1 MPPGPV
7 GAQRKPAW
15 RKRGAPCAM
24 RSTSTALQAAPRTT
38 RSPRPTLPEAH
49 RAHILRLLALTLSI
63 MLLQSA
69 CGDRRDAPPPNFVL
83 ISLDTLRPD
92 TLGCYGNA
100 KALTPTLDAV
110 CKDGT
115 VFDRA
120 VANAPWT
127 LPSHVSLLTGRY
139 PRNHGVKNV
148 GKQVP
153 DDVPML
159 QEILAEAGYAT
170 AAIIGS
176 PKLGPRYG
184 LDRGF
189 QQGVEHPPGAGRAA
203 PLQVE
208 QAIRWMSAQQREG
221 RPFFLFLHNFDA
233 HTDYDP
239 ADTTRERLVSPYR
252 GDQRGA
258 GAQLLALREAN
269 GHLAPPDIQFL
280 RQLYDAGVH
289 DLDADLAALFAFL
302 SDPAVADHTVVFIT
316 SDHGEEFYEHG
327 SVLHGVTMHR
337 ETLQVP
343 MIAWGR
349 GIPAGQRVSE
359 LVQLSDL
366 LPTVLDL
373 SGLPAAPRVD
383 GTSVAPAFAGERLP
397 RRYAFAEADW
407 RGETL
412 DTFRMVRDEGSKL
425 IFNRV
430 TGEVSLFDLESD
442 PEERNDIAADAPE
455 RVARM
460 MEPLRR
466 YLSNE
471 RVAPDR
477 PPLTPAEIETLR
489 ALGYI
494 E

>member
-1 MPPGPV
+1 LP
-7 GAQRKPAW
+7 
-15 RKRGAPCAM
+15 RGSKVSEA
-24 RSTSTALQAAPRTT
+24 RLV
-38 RSPRPTLPEAH
+38 TL
-49 RAHILRLLALTLSI
+49 ILSI
-63 MLLQSA
+63 ALLQSA

-92 TLGCYGNA
+92 TLGCYGSA
-100 KALTPTLDAV
+100 RALTPTLDAV
-110 CKDGT
+110 CSEGT

-153 DDVPML
+153 DNVPML
-159 QEILAEAGYAT
+159 QEVLAEAGYVT

-189 QQGVEHPPGAGRAA
+189 QQGAEHPPGAGRAA
-203 PLQVE
+203 PQQIE
-208 QAIRWMSAQQREG
+208 QAIGWMSAQQQAG
-221 RPFFLFLHNFDA
+221 RPFFLFFHNFDA

-239 ADTTRERLVSPYR
+239 ADATRERLVSPYR
-252 GDQRGA
+252 GEQRGA

-269 GHLAPPDIQFL
+269 GHLQPPDIQFL
-280 RQLYDAGVH
+280 RQLYEAGVH
-289 DLDADLAALFAFL
+289 DLDADLAPLFAFL
-302 SDPAVADHTVVFIT
+302 SDPAVAEDTVVFVT

-337 ETLQVP
+337 ETLRIP
-343 MIAWGR
+343 LIAWGR
-349 GIPAGQRVSE
+349 GIPAGQRVSG

-366 LPTVLDL
+366 LPTLLDL
-373 SGLPAAPRVD
+373 SGLPAVSAVD
-383 GTSVAPAFAGERLP
+383 GISLAPAFAGEGLP

-407 RGETL
+407 RGDTL
-412 DTFRMVRDEGSKL
+412 DTFRMVRDERSKL

-430 TGEVSLFDLESD
+430 TGDVSLFDLEND
-442 PEERNDIAADAPE
+442 PEEQHDIAEDEPE

-460 MEPLRR
+460 MEPLQR
-466 YLSNE
+466 YLGNE
-471 RVAPDR
+471 RTAPDR
-477 PPLTPAEIETLR
+477 PPLTPDEIETLR
-489 ALGYI
+489 ALGYV